1 MKYAILAL
9 ALCAP
14 LAACDQGGGNATA
27 GNSSSA
33 AWSVKDV
40 ERDML
45 AAYKALDPAKVASFY
60 TADAEIMVPNMPET
74 KGADAAKSLAEQ
86 FKDPNFS
93 LGFDNTRTEVSA
105 SGDMAFTRGI
115 FHVTYTN
122 PATKKMGVMDGSYVT
137 VFRKQADGSWKV
149 VQDISTPGPNA
160 TPPQDAPAPGNG

>member
-1 MKYAILAL
+1 MKYTILAL

-14 LAACDQGGGNATA
+14 LAACDQGAGNATT
-27 GNSSSA
+27 GNSSGA
-33 AWSVKDV
+33 VWGVKDV

-60 TADAEIMVPNMPET
+60 TADADIMVPNMAVT
-74 KGADAAKSLAEQ
+74 KGSDAAKALAAQ

-93 LGFDNTRTEVSA
+93 LGFDNTRTEVAA
-105 SGDMAFTRGI
+105 SGDMAFTHGT

-122 PATKKMGVMDGSYVT
+122 PATKKMDMMDGTYVT

-149 VQDISTPGPNA
+149 VEDISTPGPTA
-160 TPPQDAPAPGNG
+160 TRPQDAPAPGNG